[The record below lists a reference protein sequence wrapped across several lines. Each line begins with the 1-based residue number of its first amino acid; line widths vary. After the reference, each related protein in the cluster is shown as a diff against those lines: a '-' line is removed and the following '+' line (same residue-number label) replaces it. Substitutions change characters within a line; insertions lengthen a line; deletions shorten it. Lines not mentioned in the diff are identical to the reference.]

1 MDGFM
6 LKKDTFEYADQ
17 KIDISEL
24 SGLQRIDYLAFI
36 KKEADQFDAM
46 PDDTSDSDKN
56 IAFTTMRLRI
66 NAWVI
71 ARSMWNID
79 KKQDVENLHQNI
91 LVDWSG
97 AAIAGCS
104 HKILTLS
111 DMIPTEIEPA
121 ADAAVVD
128 EPDHAPEITPEKP

>member
-111 DMIPTEIEPA
+111 DMIPTENEPA
-121 ADAAVVD
+121 ADATVVD

>member
-1 MDGFM
+1 MGGFM

-56 IAFTTMRLRI
+56 IAFTTMCLIERG
-66 NAWVI
+66 
-71 ARSMWNID
+71 
-79 KKQDVENLHQNI
+79 K
-91 LVDWSG
+91 
-97 AAIAGCS
+97 
-104 HKILTLS
+104 LS
-111 DMIPTEIEPA
+111 LD
-121 ADAAVVD
+121 DAVS
-128 EPDHAPEITPEKP
+128 

>member
-1 MDGFM
+1 M

-24 SGLQRIDYLAFI
+24 SGLQRIDYLALI

-66 NAWVI
+66 NAWLI

-91 LVDWSG
+91 LIDWSG

-121 ADAAVVD
+121 ADATVVD
-128 EPDHAPEITPEKP
+128 EPDRAPEITPEKP

>member
-36 KKEADQFDAM
+36 KKEVDQFDAM

-56 IAFTTMRLRI
+56 IAFTAMRLRI
-66 NAWVI
+66 NAWLI
-71 ARSMWNID
+71 ARSMWNVD

-121 ADAAVVD
+121 ADATVGD
-128 EPDHAPEITPEKP
+128 EPECAPEITPEKP

>member
-1 MDGFM
+1 M

-66 NAWVI
+66 NAWLI

-97 AAIAGCS
+97 AAIASCS

-111 DMIPTEIEPA
+111 DMIPTEIESA
-121 ADAAVVD
+121 ADATVVD
-128 EPDHAPEITPEKP
+128 EPDHAPAITPEKP

>member
-1 MDGFM
+1 MGGFM

-66 NAWVI
+66 NAWLI

-97 AAIAGCS
+97 AAIASCS

-111 DMIPTEIEPA
+111 DMIPTEIESA
-121 ADAAVVD
+121 ADATVVD
-128 EPDHAPEITPEKP
+128 EPDHAPAITPEKP

>member
-1 MDGFM
+1 MGGFM

-66 NAWVI
+66 NAWLI
-71 ARSMWNID
+71 ARSMWNIE

-121 ADAAVVD
+121 ADATVVD
-128 EPDHAPEITPEKP
+128 EPDHAPAITPEKP

>member
-46 PDDTSDSDKN
+46 PDDTRDSDKN

-66 NAWVI
+66 NAWLI
-71 ARSMWNID
+71 ARSIWNID

-97 AAIAGCS
+97 AAIASCS

-121 ADAAVVD
+121 ADATVVD
-128 EPDHAPEITPEKP
+128 EPDHAPAITPEKP

>member
-121 ADAAVVD
+121 ADATVVD
-128 EPDHAPEITPEKP
+128 EPDHAPKITPEKP

>member
-1 MDGFM
+1 M
-6 LKKDTFEYADQ
+6 LKNDTFEYADQ

-121 ADAAVVD
+121 ADATVVD

>member
-1 MDGFM
+1 M

-46 PDDTSDSDKN
+46 PDDTRDSDKN

-66 NAWVI
+66 NAWLI
-71 ARSMWNID
+71 ARSIWNID

-97 AAIAGCS
+97 AAIASCS

-121 ADAAVVD
+121 ADATVVD
-128 EPDHAPEITPEKP
+128 EPDHAPAITPEKP